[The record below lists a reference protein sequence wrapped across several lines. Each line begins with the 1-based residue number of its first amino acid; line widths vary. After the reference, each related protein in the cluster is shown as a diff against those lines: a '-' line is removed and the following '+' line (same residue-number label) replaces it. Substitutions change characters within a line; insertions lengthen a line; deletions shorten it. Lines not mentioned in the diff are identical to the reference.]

1 MDQEYAEG
9 NAYAPCDISLLDRS
23 LFWVEWMNSDSVRLE
38 VGALSETGYVRDENQ
53 DRMSGSQVP
62 LGQLYIVADGM
73 GGHKGGALA
82 AEIAVQ
88 ELQRHISQA
97 PLSEPVDPVIE
108 AAFKKANETVYAKA
122 HSGDPA
128 TEGMGTT
135 AVLLLISGQVAK
147 LAHVGDSRAYLF
159 RNGRLSQ
166 LTTDHTVVQR
176 MVQAGMLKPEEAAD
190 HPDSSVLERA
200 IGSKPDIE
208 VDFRNELLREGD
220 AVLLCSDGLSGY
232 VTDAQ
237 IETVLRSQGT
247 VRETT
252 ENLVKL
258 ALEKGG
264 NDNVTVQLVQYGTKK
279 EAPAAR
285 PTIAVK
291 PIPKPAAPLR
301 RLPAQQKGAPRRKAA
316 AFVIAGIA
324 AAGFFALYHWNTTK
338 SAEFNATMGT
348 VSKLQKDLEATSAA
362 REEAVKEIAELKEQ
376 LAATGRA
383 AKATMGKLEKD
394 LLAANAAKEKA
405 LKDVEDLKGRLAT
418 AGQSAKTTADKMQK
432 DLQAANTVKEK
443 ALTEA
448 KVLRQQLEG
457 KDLELQE
464 ARKQIQNLTKAN
476 KVSPTPQETT
486 PTKVPSGTA
495 PAADAKEA
503 P

>member
-1 MDQEYAEG
+1 
-9 NAYAPCDISLLDRS
+9 
-23 LFWVEWMNSDSVRLE
+23 MNSDSARLE

-53 DRMSGSQVP
+53 DRMSWSPVP

-73 GGHKGGALA
+73 GGHNGGALA
-82 AEIAVQ
+82 AETAVQ

-97 PLSEPVDPVIE
+97 PVGEPVDQVIH

-135 AVLLLISGQVAK
+135 AVLLLISGQVAN
-147 LAHVGDSRAYLF
+147 LAHVGDSRAYLY

-190 HPDSSVLERA
+190 HPDASVLERA

-208 VDFRNELLREGD
+208 VDIRNELLREGD
-220 AVLLCSDGLSGY
+220 AILLCSDGLSGY
-232 VTDAQ
+232 VADAQ
-237 IETVLRSQGT
+237 IESVLRSQGT
-247 VRETT
+247 VRETA

-258 ALEKGG
+258 TLEKGG
-264 NDNVTVQLVQYGTKK
+264 KDNVTVQLVQYGARK

-291 PIPKPAAPLR
+291 PLPKPTAPLQR
-301 RLPAQQKGAPRRKAA
+301 FPAQQKEPPRLKAA
-316 AFVIAGIA
+316 AFVIAGLV
-324 AAGFFALYHWNTTK
+324 AAGFFVLYFWNTIKT
-338 SAEFNATMGT
+338 AEFDATKGIVT
-348 VSKLQKDLEATSAA
+348 KLQK
-362 REEAVKEIAELKEQ
+362 EL
-376 LAATGRA
+376 
-383 AKATMGKLEKD
+383 D
-394 LLAANAAKEKA
+394 DANAAKEKA
-405 LKDVEDLKGRLAT
+405 VKEMAELKGQLAE
-418 AGQSAKTTADKMQK
+418 AGQSAKTSIGKLQK
-432 DLQAANTVKEK
+432 DLQDANAAKQRALKDGDELKGQLAAVKQSAKATTDKIQKQLQAADVAKEK

-448 KVLRQQLEG
+448 KVLRQQLDG

-476 KVSPTPQETT
+476 KVSPAPQETT
-486 PTKVPSGTA
+486 PAKGPTGTA
-495 PAADAKEA
+495 PAAGAKEGS
-503 P
+503 